1 MHAFTAMTKV
11 EFLLFTRNPTSVF
24 MALLLPSL
32 LLLMQAF
39 VIPGTM
45 QPLGGPDSAT
55 ATLRPI
61 DFFIPVSVAVALA
74 SVAITNYPSSIG
86 AYRETGVLRRLGV
99 TPVGAPRVLLA
110 QWVISAF
117 VLGLSIL
124 IAVAVARF
132 AFNAV
137 PPKNLGLVVLVVTAG
152 MITMMA
158 VGSLIAAVA
167 ASAQV
172 AYGLGL
178 LVFMASMFTAGM
190 WTPGPL
196 MPDGIRAIS
205 SATPMGAMTQALT
218 SSWYGGS
225 TSLGPF
231 LVMLL
236 WAVPAGLLSLKIFRW
251 K

>member
-1 MHAFTAMTKV
+1 MRAFAAMTKV
-11 EFLLFTRNPTSVF
+11 EFLLFARNPTSVF

-45 QPLGGPDSAT
+45 QPLDGPDST
-55 ATLRPI
+55 NPTLRPI
-61 DFFIPVSVAVALA
+61 DFFVPVSVAVALA

-117 VLGLSIL
+117 VLGLSVL
-124 IAVAVARF
+124 IAGIVSRL

-137 PPKNLGLVVLVVTAG
+137 PPKNLGLVVLVVAVG

-178 LVFMASMFTAGM
+178 LVFMVSMFTAGM

-218 SSWYGGS
+218 SSWYEGAA
-225 TSLGPF
+225 SLGPF
-231 LVMLL
+231 FVMLL
-236 WAVPAGLLSLKIFRW
+236 WAVPAGLLSLRIFRW
-251 K
+251 